1 MARLHPNPWLL
12 RAVLIGLCFLA
23 AGISSVSA
31 QTSSAKDKLDAT
43 SVAKLDFK
51 SATLADAVD
60 SIRQTTGVNIL
71 VRMPTPPQGTG
82 AAPVPRV
89 TLTLSHIPL
98 LEALKYIASEVNM
111 KVKIEPYAVV
121 LVPMSEETDPMV
133 TATFRVPPN
142 FIPNGA
148 SPSGT
153 SPNPLD
159 QPASSA
165 Q

>member
-1 MARLHPNPWLL
+1 MARLYLNPWLL
-12 RAVLIGLCFLA
+12 RVVLTGLCFLA
-23 AGISSVSA
+23 AGVSSASA
-31 QTSSAKDKLDAT
+31 QTTSPAKAKLAAAT
-43 SVAKLDFK
+43 VAKLDFK

-60 SIRQTTGVNIL
+60 AIRQTTGVNIL
-71 VRMPTPPQGTG
+71 VRMPAPAQGAPP
-82 AAPVPRV
+82 ASVPRV

-121 LVPMSEETDPMV
+121 LVPMSEDTDPMV

-142 FIPNGA
+142 FIGNVTDAPGA
-148 SPSGT
+148 
-153 SPNPLD
+153 NPLD
-159 QPASSA
+159 QPAVQA